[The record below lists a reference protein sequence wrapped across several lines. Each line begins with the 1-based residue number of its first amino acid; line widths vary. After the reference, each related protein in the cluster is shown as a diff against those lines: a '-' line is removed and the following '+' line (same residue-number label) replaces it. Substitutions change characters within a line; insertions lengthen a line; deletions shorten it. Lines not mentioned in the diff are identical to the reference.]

1 MTNTGSSRG
10 WVPELIRIHQKSFS
24 ISSVTPFVNVEIHIK
39 NEQLENQHGTLF
51 VHLKIIS
58 PCLWFFF
65 SGEDGQKYHRN
76 PRLHDYIQ
84 FDSPFQHF
92 STTFTPCLPPFPTKK
107 GIKLAIKNLPPKQ
120 KQNKHTKWPH
130 LFLSSKNFPESFST
144 KETSTYQSRSI
155 SRCLSCLKHNPWCIP
170 TVGRFQLLNNV
181 FVFDFFSMHFSGLVN
196 ISII

>member
-1 MTNTGSSRG
+1 MNNSRTNTVRCLYISKSSLRVCG
-10 WVPELIRIHQKSFS
+10 
-24 ISSVTPFVNVEIHIK
+24 
-39 NEQLENQHGTLF
+39 
-51 VHLKIIS
+51 
-58 PCLWFFF
+58 FF